1 MTSAPVTPAST
12 TSAPAA
18 MTPSAAS
25 AAASPAIDAG
35 RAPAPIGWWRRNA
48 LWLLGTAVL
57 GAWAMIVPYR
67 EQLQVYRQRHPDQA
81 IAAARGQWV
90 AFEGARWRLVEA
102 QALAPRDPRL
112 RGPLRKDAGVL
123 VATFEVIA
131 DSGTV
136 AKDLDRCRGR
146 VADAEGRLWDANPA
160 DLPRLG
166 GDKLPETCGTGYG
179 ADFKPISALPG
190 RPFAFRHAYVLPR
203 KDRLDGLTLRI
214 EFPNSPSSKG
224 RYLSFAL

>member
-1 MTSAPVTPAST
+1 MTAAPNHSTPAAST
-12 TSAPAA
+12 PMNAAAAPA
-18 MTPSAAS
+18 TAAS
-25 AAASPAIDAG
+25 
-35 RAPAPIGWWRRNA
+35 APIGWWRRNA

-67 EQLQVYRQRHPDQA
+67 DALQSYRQRHPDQA
-81 IAAARGQWV
+81 IVAARGQWV

-112 RGPLRKDAGVL
+112 AGPLRKDAGVL
-123 VATFEVIA
+123 LATFEVIA

-146 VADAEGRLWDANPA
+146 IADADGRQWDANPA
-160 DLPRLG
+160 GLPRLR

-179 ADFKPISALPG
+179 ADFKPIGALPG
-190 RPFAFRHAYVLPR
+190 RPFAFRHAYLLPR
-203 KDRLDGLTLRI
+203 KDKLDGLTLRI
-214 EFPNSPSSKG
+214 EFPNSPTSQG